1 MKDRL
6 INAEA
11 FKEYCRKGMKRAKPL
26 FRSGTLRQFAE
37 QLTDDICKDI
47 DEQPTVEAIPLEWI
61 RQQAEQYPGMESA
74 MWSKLLRPWEKEKT
88 KRELYGG
95 DEQ

>member
-47 DEQPTVEAIPLEWI
+47 DEIA
-61 RQQAEQYPGMESA
+61 S
-74 MWSKLLRPWEKEKT
+74 
-88 KRELYGG
+88 G
-95 DEQ
+95 DRGENGFGSTGK